1 MPDPV
6 AFVLAAHV
14 SMRLHAMTLVLSL
27 YAIRRY
33 HPSATIVI
41 VDNGSPLPITLDALP
56 FRERVHVERN
66 SPQQIRRREYG
77 AYGAGLLALHALPGG
92 LKQWKHVVFMQAALI
107 IGQPVPALAEG
118 CPIQPLSSLAP
129 HRSAPAFQTSWFMKR
144 RATLEAFLNIS
155 RLELGDLRTER
166 LPYVLH
172 NSFAATHEGA
182 RLILNASGAG
192 EAAPLLGRLPLSPI
206 NLGDKQNG
214 EKFGGVLVD
223 RISKRVA
230 ALDPSQVAR
239 RGGASCV
246 ANLRWKPLH
255 GGWQDATWLPGS
267 GRSESLVQTGP
278 KVGFWKVHGSGIEG
292 HPVGFLALMRLADA
306 DEDGLLTRSELVAM
320 ASADALAGSGRRVAG
335 GSGAA
340 ASGSATW
347 PLLWRA
353 TCLTLPYQ
361 RDGPARR
368 AIEGL
373 RQPSPSRVVRCLA
386 ALLDRRDGGAECS
399 WPPPPPPASS
409 SATATAAAAA
419 ATSTFPDNHDDAQQG
434 CASCDSEASARWWGR
449 QALDAMAALPTS
461 LLSPPPQ
468 RWVEALYGGLTQ
480 PLVSGERYWGTPP
493 RGGGG
498 GWLETPRRRDGKAV
512 QSGGIAAAA
521 AASTSTSDGASGA
534 DAEPASKPEHH
545 AQRQRRRQFAADL
558 ADAVLALADDD
569 GDGRVSFNDLA
580 RMTEPADEPS
590 TSSSAAVA
598 ASLVAAPAAAPI
610 SSTLLPLCWRAEAAG
625 LLSLGALHAP
635 GGGSGGKRGGGGG
648 GGSSKGGGGGGGK
661 GAGGDVGGG
670 GGGTQGSSNVAV
682 AHGGNASVPASVPDA
697 ARDYHQRL
705 WMLQHPPKPFVSW
718 DEPVLAHGSLSVA
731 LNTAAL
737 VLARRA
743 LCCLQRHS
751 S

>member
-1 MPDPV
+1 
-6 AFVLAAHV
+6 
-14 SMRLHAMTLVLSL
+14 MTLVLSL

-66 SPQQIRRREYG
+66 SLSRSGTRVRRVWSW
-77 AYGAGLLALHALPGG
+77 LACAHALPGG

-172 NSFAATHEGA
+172 KSFAATHEGA

-246 ANLRWKPLH
+246 ANLRWKPLR

-361 RDGPARR
+361 RDGRRDGRSRASDSRRRR
-368 AIEGL
+368 AWC
-373 RQPSPSRVVRCLA
+373 CLPP
-386 ALLDRRDGGAECS
+386 LLDRRDGGAECS
-399 WPPPPPPASS
+399 WPPPPPPPAS
-409 SATATAAAAA
+409 SATATATAAA

-512 QSGGIAAAA
+512 QSGGIAAAT
-521 AASTSTSDGASGA
+521 ASTSTSDGASGA

-625 LLSLGALHAP
+625 LLFWARCTRREA
-635 GGGSGGKRGGGGG
+635 
-648 GGSSKGGGGGGGK
+648 
-661 GAGGDVGGG
+661 A
-670 GGGTQGSSNVAV
+670 AV
-682 AHGGNASVPASVPDA
+682 ASAAAAAAAAARVVAAAAARVPAATLA
-697 ARDYHQRL
+697 AAAAAPRAAVTWR
-705 WMLQHPPKPFVSW
+705 SR
-718 DEPVLAHGSLSVA
+718 
-731 LNTAAL
+731 TAATPRC
-737 VLARRA
+737 RRRCPMRRGLPPA
-743 LCCLQRHS
+743 LCCSTRRS
-751 S
+751 RS